1 METNL
6 IFIDYAPPPK
16 STESASFARAD
27 FSALPEFAT
36 FQPANS
42 RHMDAGLLDSYSR
55 TITGVVGQVAE
66 AVVHIQVQK
75 PVPAQQNGRGRDGRK
90 PDRRPGQWGADGPA
104 GGRAD
109 GREPNEPQ
117 LAPVS
122 GSGFII
128 STDGFVVTNNHVIE
142 NAKDIRVSL
151 ADGRTVTAEL
161 KGADPSTDIA
171 VLKIDESGL
180 KALSFADSET
190 LQPGQIAIAI
200 GNPLGLQH
208 TVTAGVVSALGRT
221 LRASNGRL
229 IDDIIQTDASLNPGN
244 SGGPLVNS
252 LGQVIGVNTATI
264 LSAQGLCFA
273 VSSNLA
279 AFVAGKLI
287 MEGRVKRA
295 YLGIAG
301 QLVNLTGRMIAAN
314 RLEKHTGVYV
324 YEVVPDQPA
333 EPLAAPRSAPMMKT
347 PDDRLPQTSGQSLDV
362 ERGRAIFS
370 GPTEAR
376 RRNNAIHTG
385 DIIVSFNGRPVGT
398 VDELHKQLNADVIGR
413 SVPLEVL
420 RNGHKTALT
429 VIPGEMQ

>member
-1 METNL
+1 MENTHS
-6 IFIDYAPPPK
+6 FISYVPRP
-16 STESASFARAD
+16 S
-27 FSALPEFAT
+27 
-36 FQPANS
+36 
-42 RHMDAGLLDSYSR
+42 DAELLDSYSR

-75 PVPAQQNGRGRDGRK
+75 PADDRRRSDNRPGKTPAEPKLVPA
-90 PDRRPGQWGADGPA
+90 
-104 GGRAD
+104 
-109 GREPNEPQ
+109 
-117 LAPVS
+117 S

-142 NAKDIRVSL
+142 NARDIRVAL
-151 ADGRTVTAEL
+151 ADGRTVSAEL

-171 VLKIDESGL
+171 VLKIDISGL
-180 KALSFADSET
+180 KALSFADSES

-264 LSAQGLCFA
+264 QSAQGLCFA

-314 RLEKHTGVYV
+314 RLEKQTGVYV

-333 EPLAAPRSAPMMKT
+333 Y
-347 PDDRLPQTSGQSLDV
+347 
-362 ERGRAIFS
+362 
-370 GPTEAR
+370 
-376 RRNNAIHTG
+376 NNAIRTG
-385 DIIVSFNGRPVGT
+385 DIIVSFNGRAVGT

-413 SVPLEVL
+413 SVHLDVL
-420 RNGHKTALT
+420 RNGHKTTLE
-429 VIPGEMQ
+429 VIPGEMR

>member
-1 METNL
+1 MEITHSL
-6 IFIDYAPPPK
+6 IDYAP
-16 STESASFARAD
+16 EHD
-27 FSALPEFAT
+27 IE
-36 FQPANS
+36 
-42 RHMDAGLLDSYSR
+42 LLDSYSR

-66 AVVHIQVQK
+66 SVVHIQVQK
-75 PVPAQQNGRGRDGRK
+75 PANDPRQ
-90 PDRRPGQWGADGPA
+90 PDRRGSDGRESDGRPSQRGADGP
-104 GGRAD
+104 
-109 GREPNEPQ
+109 RERLVPG
-117 LAPVS
+117 S

-142 NAKDIRVSL
+142 HAEEIKLSL
-151 ADGRTVTAEL
+151 AEGRMVVAEL

-171 VLKIDESGL
+171 VLKIDVSGL
-180 KALSFADSET
+180 KALSFADSDA

-221 LRASNGRL
+221 LRANNGRL

-244 SGGPLVNS
+244 SGGPLVDS

-264 LSAQGLCFA
+264 PSAQGLCFA

-314 RLEKHTGVYV
+314 KLEKETGVYV
-324 YEVVPDQPA
+324 YEIVPDQPA
-333 EPLAAPRSAPMMKT
+333 Y
-347 PDDRLPQTSGQSLDV
+347 
-362 ERGRAIFS
+362 
-370 GPTEAR
+370 
-376 RRNNAIHTG
+376 NNELQTG
-385 DIIVSFNGRPVGT
+385 DIIVSFNGHAVGT
-398 VDELHKQLNADVIGR
+398 VDELHKQLNAGVIGR
-413 SVPLEVL
+413 TVEVEVL
-420 RNGHKTALT
+420 RDGRKTTLKM
-429 VIPGEMQ
+429 IPGEMK

>member
-1 METNL
+1 MENDL
-6 IFIDYAPPPK
+6 QFISYAPRD
-16 STESASFARAD
+16 E
-27 FSALPEFAT
+27 E
-36 FQPANS
+36 
-42 RHMDAGLLDSYSR
+42 LLDSYSR

-75 PVPAQQNGRGRDGRK
+75 PADDRK
-90 PDRRPGQWGADGPA
+90 PGVRPGQRGSGGPA
-104 GGRAD
+104 ER
-109 GREPNEPQ
+109 EPQ
-117 LAPVS
+117 LAPAS

-142 NAKDIRVSL
+142 QATDIRVSL
-151 ADGRTVTAEL
+151 ADGRTVSAEL
-161 KGADPSTDIA
+161 KGTDASTDIA
-171 VLKIDESGL
+171 VLKIDVTGL
-180 KALSFADSET
+180 KALSFADSES

-200 GNPLGLQH
+200 GNPLGLHH

-264 LSAQGLCFA
+264 QSAQGLCFA

-314 RLEKHTGVYV
+314 RLEKQTGVYV

-333 EPLAAPRSAPMMKT
+333 Y
-347 PDDRLPQTSGQSLDV
+347 
-362 ERGRAIFS
+362 
-370 GPTEAR
+370 
-376 RRNNAIHTG
+376 NNAIRTG
-385 DIIVSFNGRPVGT
+385 DIIVSFNGHAVGT
-398 VDELHKQLNADVIGR
+398 VDELHKQLNAEVIGR
-413 SVPLEVL
+413 TVALEVL
-420 RNGHKTALT
+420 RDGRKTALR
-429 VIPGEMQ
+429 VIPGEMR

>member
-1 METNL
+1 MESNYS
-6 IFIDYAPPPK
+6 FIDYAPVVNDV
-16 STESASFARAD
+16 E
-27 FSALPEFAT
+27 
-36 FQPANS
+36 
-42 RHMDAGLLDSYSR
+42 LLDSYSR

-66 AVVHIQVQK
+66 AVVHIQVLKRAEPGRSRQQGSGL
-75 PVPAQQNGRGRDGRK
+75 VPA
-90 PDRRPGQWGADGPA
+90 
-104 GGRAD
+104 
-109 GREPNEPQ
+109 
-117 LAPVS
+117 S

-128 STDGFVVTNNHVIE
+128 SSDGFVVTNNHVIE
-142 NAKDIRVSL
+142 GAREIRVAL
-151 ADGRTVTAEL
+151 ADGRTVNADLT
-161 KGADPSTDIA
+161 GADPSTDIA
-171 VLKIDESGL
+171 VLKIDVAGL
-180 KALSFADSET
+180 KSLSFADSES

-264 LSAQGLCFA
+264 ASAQGLCFA

-314 RLEKHTGVYV
+314 RLEKRTGVYV
-324 YEVVPDQPA
+324 FEVVPDQP
-333 EPLAAPRSAPMMKT
+333 
-347 PDDRLPQTSGQSLDV
+347 V
-362 ERGRAIFS
+362 Y
-370 GPTEAR
+370 
-376 RRNNAIHTG
+376 NNEIHPG
-385 DIIVSFNGRPVGT
+385 DIIVSFNGHAVGS
-398 VDELHKQLNADVIGR
+398 VDELHKQLHADVINR
-413 SVPLEVL
+413 PSEMEVL
-420 RNGHKTALT
+420 RNGRKQLLRVT
-429 VIPGEMQ
+429 PGESR

>member
-1 METNL
+1 MENTYSL
-6 IFIDYAPPPK
+6 IDHSPR
-16 STESASFARAD
+16 TDGE
-27 FSALPEFAT
+27 
-36 FQPANS
+36 
-42 RHMDAGLLDSYSR
+42 LLDAYSR

-66 AVVHIQVQK
+66 SVVHIQVQK
-75 PVPAQQNGRGRDGRK
+75 PVTDKRTKEQK
-90 PDRRPGQWGADGPA
+90 LSPG
-104 GGRAD
+104 
-109 GREPNEPQ
+109 
-117 LAPVS
+117 S

-142 NAKDIRVSL
+142 NAKEIKVSL
-151 ADGRTVTAEL
+151 ADGRMVNAEL
-161 KGADPSTDIA
+161 KGTDPSTDIA
-171 VLKIDESGL
+171 VLKIYATGL
-180 KALSFADSET
+180 KALSFANSEA

-221 LRASNGRL
+221 LRANNGRL

-301 QLVNLTGRMIAAN
+301 QLINLTGRMVAAN
-314 RLEKHTGVYV
+314 RLEKQTGVYV

-333 EPLAAPRSAPMMKT
+333 YNNEIRVGDILVGFN
-347 PDDRLPQTSGQSLDV
+347 D
-362 ERGRAIFS
+362 RAI
-370 GPTEAR
+370 
-376 RRNNAIHTG
+376 
-385 DIIVSFNGRPVGT
+385 GT
-398 VDELHKQLNADVIGR
+398 VDELHKQLGEEVIGR
-413 SVPLEVL
+413 SVQLEVL
-420 RNGHKTALT
+420 RNGHKTVVK
-429 VIPGEMQ
+429 VIPGEMR

>member
-1 METNL
+1 MENVYSW
-6 IFIDYAPPPK
+6 IDYAPR
-16 STESASFARAD
+16 T
-27 FSALPEFAT
+27 
-36 FQPANS
+36 
-42 RHMDAGLLDSYSR
+42 DAELLDSYSR

-75 PVPAQQNGRGRDGRK
+75 PVN
-90 PDRRPGQWGADGPA
+90 DRRSRESKLMPG
-104 GGRAD
+104 
-109 GREPNEPQ
+109 
-117 LAPVS
+117 S

-142 NAKDIRVSL
+142 MAQDIRVSL
-151 ADGRTVTAEL
+151 ADGRTVNAEL

-171 VLKIDESGL
+171 VLKIDVTGL
-180 KALSFADSET
+180 KALSFANSES

-221 LRASNGRL
+221 LRANNGRL

-264 LSAQGLCFA
+264 TSAQGLCFA

-287 MEGRVKRA
+287 IEGRVKRA

-301 QLVNLTGRMIAAN
+301 QVVNLTGRMVAAN

-324 YEVVPDQPA
+324 YEVVADQP
-333 EPLAAPRSAPMMKT
+333 SY
-347 PDDRLPQTSGQSLDV
+347 
-362 ERGRAIFS
+362 
-370 GPTEAR
+370 
-376 RRNNAIHTG
+376 NNEIRTG
-385 DIIVSFNGRPVGT
+385 DIIVSFNGKAIGT
-398 VDELHKQLNADVIGR
+398 VDELHQQLNAEVIGR
-413 SVPLEVL
+413 SVGMEVL
-420 RNGHKTALT
+420 RDGRKTVLR
-429 VIPGEMQ
+429 VIPGEMR

>member
-1 METNL
+1 MERNYSW
-6 IFIDYAPPPK
+6 IDYAPQ
-16 STESASFARAD
+16 R
-27 FSALPEFAT
+27 
-36 FQPANS
+36 
-42 RHMDAGLLDSYSR
+42 DAELLDSYSR

-75 PVPAQQNGRGRDGRK
+75 PVSEGRGRERE
-90 PDRRPGQWGADGPA
+90 Q
-104 GGRAD
+104 
-109 GREPNEPQ
+109 GREPRRDQGREPQ
-117 LAPVS
+117 QKLMPAS

-142 NAKDIRVSL
+142 MAQDIKVSL
-151 ADGRTVTAEL
+151 ADGRTVNAEL

-171 VLKIDESGL
+171 VLKIDVTGL
-180 KALSFADSET
+180 KALSFADSEN

-221 LRASNGRL
+221 LRANNGRL

-264 LSAQGLCFA
+264 SNAQGLCFA

-287 MEGRVKRA
+287 IDGRVKRA

-301 QLVNLTGRMIAAN
+301 QVVNLTGRMVAAN
-314 RLEKHTGVYV
+314 RLDKNTGVYV
-324 YEVVPDQPA
+324 YEVVADQPA
-333 EPLAAPRSAPMMKT
+333 Y
-347 PDDRLPQTSGQSLDV
+347 
-362 ERGRAIFS
+362 
-370 GPTEAR
+370 
-376 RRNNAIHTG
+376 NNEIRTG
-385 DIIVSFNGRPVGT
+385 DIIVSFNGKAVGT
-398 VDELHKQLNADVIGR
+398 VDELHQLLNADVIGR
-413 SVPLEVL
+413 AVELDVL
-420 RNGHKTALT
+420 RNGRKIGLKA
-429 VIPGEMQ
+429 IPGEMK

>member
-1 METNL
+1 MESNYS
-6 IFIDYAPPPK
+6 FIDYA
-16 STESASFARAD
+16 
-27 FSALPEFAT
+27 L
-36 FQPANS
+36 PAN
-42 RHMDAGLLDSYSR
+42 DAELLDSYSR

-75 PVPAQQNGRGRDGRK
+75 RAEPGRGQQRESGLVPA
-90 PDRRPGQWGADGPA
+90 
-104 GGRAD
+104 
-109 GREPNEPQ
+109 
-117 LAPVS
+117 S

-128 STDGFVVTNNHVIE
+128 SSDGFVVTNNHVVEGAREIKV
-142 NAKDIRVSL
+142 AL
-151 ADGRTVTAEL
+151 ADGRTVNADLT
-161 KGADPSTDIA
+161 GADPSTDIA
-171 VLKIDESGL
+171 VLKIDVAGL
-180 KALSFADSET
+180 KSLSFADSES
-190 LQPGQIAIAI
+190 LRPGQIAIAI

-264 LSAQGLCFA
+264 ASAQGLCFA

-314 RLEKHTGVYV
+314 RLEKRTGVYV
-324 YEVVPDQPA
+324 FEVVPDQP
-333 EPLAAPRSAPMMKT
+333 
-347 PDDRLPQTSGQSLDV
+347 V
-362 ERGRAIFS
+362 Y
-370 GPTEAR
+370 
-376 RRNNAIHTG
+376 NNEIHPE
-385 DIIVSFNGRPVGT
+385 DIIVSFNGHAVGT
-398 VDELHKQLNADVIGR
+398 VDELHKQLHADVINR
-413 SVPLEVL
+413 PVEMEVL
-420 RNGHKTALT
+420 RNGRKQSLRVT
-429 VIPGEMQ
+429 PGEAR

>member
-1 METNL
+1 MEREHS
-6 IFIDYAPPPK
+6 FIDYAP
-16 STESASFARAD
+16 R
-27 FSALPEFAT
+27 
-36 FQPANS
+36 
-42 RHMDAGLLDSYSR
+42 RDAELLDSYSR

-75 PVPAQQNGRGRDGRK
+75 PAVERRNGERGRDR
-90 PDRRPGQWGADGPA
+90 DQSQRMMPA
-104 GGRAD
+104 
-109 GREPNEPQ
+109 
-117 LAPVS
+117 S

-142 NAKDIRVSL
+142 QAHEIGVSL
-151 ADGRTVTAEL
+151 ADGRTVKAEL

-171 VLKIDESGL
+171 VLKIDVTGL
-180 KALSFADSET
+180 KALSFADSEL

-264 LSAQGLCFA
+264 PSAQGLCFA

-279 AFVAGKLI
+279 AFVAGRLI

-314 RLEKHTGVYV
+314 RLEKSTGVYV

-333 EPLAAPRSAPMMKT
+333 Y
-347 PDDRLPQTSGQSLDV
+347 
-362 ERGRAIFS
+362 
-370 GPTEAR
+370 
-376 RRNNAIHTG
+376 NNEMRTG
-385 DIIVSFNGRPVGT
+385 DIIVSFNEHAVGT
-398 VDELHKQLNADVIGR
+398 VDELHKQLHAEVIGR
-413 SVPLEVL
+413 DVSLEVL
-420 RNGHKTALT
+420 RNGRKVVLK
-429 VIPGEMQ
+429 VVPGEMK

>member
-1 METNL
+1 M
-6 IFIDYAPPPK
+6 
-16 STESASFARAD
+16 
-27 FSALPEFAT
+27 
-36 FQPANS
+36 PA
-42 RHMDAGLLDSYSR
+42 
-55 TITGVVGQVAE
+55 
-66 AVVHIQVQK
+66 
-75 PVPAQQNGRGRDGRK
+75 
-90 PDRRPGQWGADGPA
+90 
-104 GGRAD
+104 
-109 GREPNEPQ
+109 
-117 LAPVS
+117 S

-142 NAKDIRVSL
+142 QARDIRVSL
-151 ADGRTVTAEL
+151 ADGRTVNAEL

-171 VLKIDESGL
+171 ILKIDVSGL
-180 KALSFADSET
+180 KALSFADSEA

-264 LSAQGLCFA
+264 ASAQGLCFA

-314 RLEKHTGVYV
+314 KLEKQTGVYV
-324 YEVVPDQPA
+324 FEVVPDQP
-333 EPLAAPRSAPMMKT
+333 T
-347 PDDRLPQTSGQSLDV
+347 Y
-362 ERGRAIFS
+362 
-370 GPTEAR
+370 
-376 RRNNAIHTG
+376 NNEIRTG
-385 DIIVSFNGRPVGT
+385 DIIVAFNGHPVGT
-398 VDELHKQLNADVIGR
+398 VDELHQQLGAGVIGR
-413 SVPLEVL
+413 SVALDVL
-420 RNGHKTALT
+420 REGHKKTLR
-429 VIPGEMQ
+429 VVPGEMK